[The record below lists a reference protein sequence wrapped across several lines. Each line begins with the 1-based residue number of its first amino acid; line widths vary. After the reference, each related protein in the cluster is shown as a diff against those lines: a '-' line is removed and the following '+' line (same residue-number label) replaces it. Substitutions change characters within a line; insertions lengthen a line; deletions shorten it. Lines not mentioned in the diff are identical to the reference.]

1 MDEEIERQAQEY
13 FKTPLVNRAISV
25 IDELSDVD
33 PSNPPNPTGNPFR
46 DVITKAYCDSVL
58 VTQGCFPEE
67 KAYRFMFLV
76 PEIQAYTGMLVVHV
90 ISDSGKEAMKQGLTV
105 CSIFGGQLCSVR
117 LPFLLQLLLDQNKT
131 LLHTRSNCQ
140 CSNRLLIFLDLFE
153 LWYRQSKLSLINT
166 IYQHLDLGNV
176 N

>member
-1 MDEEIERQAQEY
+1 MERQQAIYRKPHRRNKVLWMRRSKGKAQEY
-13 FKTPLVNRAISV
+13 FNTPLVNRAISI

-117 LPFLLQLLLDQNKT
+117 LP
-131 LLHTRSNCQ
+131 SNA
-140 CSNRLLIFLDLFE
+140 
-153 LWYRQSKLSLINT
+153 
-166 IYQHLDLGNV
+166 
-176 N
+176 